1 MSQQPNQLTAG
12 VLRLPAKRSLAW
24 LAVLAFWLVIVL
36 LVDPRGDFPLNDDW
50 NYARS
55 VKSLVESGTLTVTV
69 WTLAASLTH
78 ILIGWAACLLTGFSF
93 ETLRLSTLA
102 MGLLALVCLYL
113 MLSSVARPS
122 YWHWLAVLV
131 LMTNPLFFELSHTYM
146 TDVPFVALATL
157 TGVVLARQL
166 SPAGGG
172 WLAPAGA
179 SAAVVAL
186 CLTRQ
191 VGLVMPVAFAVARLS
206 RGGRS
211 GPELVRA
218 LLPLVCGVVAV
229 AVFQLWL
236 REHAGVLFSYKVEE
250 AFLKQ
255 HFAQGPWH
263 LLVYGLTNFVRSLVY
278 LGLFLLPFLVAVC
291 PAFWGNLN
299 RRERW
304 FAAALA
310 VETLVLL
317 LALLLGAGSLMPL
330 GDNILFDL
338 GLGPILL
345 TPRAVAGAWPAA
357 PRSFWLAI
365 TVAGAAGAALLLAAA
380 SVAAL
385 RLRKRAREKTPA
397 YADGPIAFYFLTVG
411 LYMLVICVR
420 GFFDRYLI
428 FPLPFLMAMVVSTI
442 PPPDLKGPRQRL
454 AATVAAA
461 LIFCLAAF
469 SVAGT
474 HDYLALNRARWR
486 ALDSLVAGG
495 RISPMKIDGGLEFN
509 GWYAYE
515 NPEDGSAVVFDPMM
529 THGDDYIV
537 SLVPVAGYEQ
547 VSRFPFRRWLDGGE
561 AAVLALRK
569 NTRTSGG
576 DGAARCD
583 KPAGGS

>member
-1 MSQQPNQLTAG
+1 MSQQPDQLTAG
-12 VLRLPAKRSLAW
+12 VFRLPAKSALAW
-24 LAVLAFWLVIVL
+24 LAVFAFWLVMVL

-78 ILIGWAACLLTGFSF
+78 IVIGWAACLITGFSF

-102 MGLLALVCLYL
+102 MGMLALVCLYL
-113 MLSSVARPS
+113 LLSSVARPS
-122 YWHWLAVLV
+122 CLHWLAVLV

-157 TGVVLARQL
+157 TGVLAARQL
-166 SPAGGG
+166 GPSGG
-172 WLAPAGA
+172 WLGPVGV

-206 RGGRS
+206 RGGLS
-211 GPELVRA
+211 PPNLVRA

-255 HFAQGPWH
+255 HLAQGPWH
-263 LLVYGLTNFVRSLVY
+263 FVVYGLTNFVRALVY

-291 PAFWGNLN
+291 PGFLASLN

-310 VETLVLL
+310 VETAVLL
-317 LALLLGAGSLMPL
+317 LALLLVTGSLMPL

-345 TPRAVAGAWPAA
+345 SPRAAAGAWPAA
-357 PRSFWLAI
+357 PRSFWLVV
-365 TVAGAAGAALLLAAA
+365 TVAGVAGAALLLAAA
-380 SVAAL
+380 SLVVL
-385 RLRKRAREKTPA
+385 RLRQRAREKAPDD
-397 YADGPIAFYFLTVG
+397 ADGPVSFYFLTVA

-428 FPLPFLMAMVVSTI
+428 FPLPFLMAIVVSAMPT
-442 PPPDLKGPRQRL
+442 PVLNGLRQRL
-454 AATVAAA
+454 AAAVAAA

-469 SVAGT
+469 SVSGT

-486 ALDSLVAGG
+486 ALDSLVAGQG
-495 RISPMKIDGGLEFN
+495 IAPMKIDGGLEFN

-515 NPEDGSAVVFDPMM
+515 NPEDRSAVVFDPMM
-529 THGDDYIV
+529 THGDDYII

-547 VSRFPFRRWLDGGE
+547 ISRFPFRRWLDGAE

-569 NTRTSGG
+569 KAGTSGG
-576 DGAARCD
+576 DEALRRG